1 MIRILDDKVV
11 DTDRCTEILH
21 TTDLYADH
29 YYLKTVWGAFVHQTV
44 PLGYRAIANPNLIQ
58 MELISED
65 AMKELLKE
73 KDAKQYLSLFGTEG
87 LSEA

>member
-1 MIRILDDKVV
+1 MIRILEDKVV
-11 DTDRCTEILH
+11 DTDKCTTILH

-29 YYLKTVWGAFVHQTV
+29 YYLKTVWGTYVHQTV
-44 PLGYRAIANPNLIQ
+44 PLGYRAISNPNLIQ

-73 KDAKQYLSLFGTEG
+73 KDAEQYLKLFGDKG